1 MSFQR
6 IKLTI
11 PFLFWIFQS
20 MKIIML
26 IIEYCN
32 IFAIYKAMCSSQQ
45 ASQGIN
51 VKIPLLTLHQIVL
64 QLKMYTIIIST
75 ILDSLY
81 LFSRNN
87 PDYWQLTGCYNS
99 MFSIII
105 ICRIRAEGAEF
116 RFKFQHWCQV
126 FVEFWNMI
134 LLLMILSILICICVF
149 TPLIF
154 SSSLIMQKKLLHK
167 QMLIQL

>member
-1 MSFQR
+1 M
-6 IKLTI
+6 
-11 PFLFWIFQS
+11 
-20 MKIIML
+20 
-26 IIEYCN
+26 
-32 IFAIYKAMCSSQQ
+32 
-45 ASQGIN
+45 
-51 VKIPLLTLHQIVL
+51 KIPLLTLHQIVL
-64 QLKMYTIIIST
+64 LLKMYTIIIST

-154 SSSLIMQKKLLHK
+154 SSSLIMQKKNFCKTNAYSIVKDTKSIFFLTLENIIITICRNIN
-167 QMLIQL
+167 MLKIAK

>member
-1 MSFQR
+1 MIVNVTAQQIYREGRQTEHSTTYIHKAGRFQQSCKIR
-6 IKLTI
+6 KSAIWGSHILSTLIYLFKELNQQ
-11 PFLFWIFQS
+11 FLFFFEYCLLQS
-20 MKIIML
+20 IKIIMK

-87 PDYWQLTGCYNS
+87 PNYCQLTGCYNS

-105 ICRIRAEGAEF
+105 ICRIRAEGVEF
-116 RFKFQHWCQV
+116 RFK
-126 FVEFWNMI
+126 
-134 LLLMILSILICICVF
+134 
-149 TPLIF
+149 
-154 SSSLIMQKKLLHK
+154 
-167 QMLIQL
+167 